1 MFAVRASSFV
11 PDHKDQ
17 MEASKASPLTLSGK
31 SAGRNPMDQAH
42 IIRSN
47 TFRWA
52 LAVAGVFAVF
62 VTVLFGFI
70 YWQADQYLIA
80 RSDKMIGS
88 QLNFIAG
95 LPNER
100 RLEWINEHLEQD
112 SRGVQYA
119 GLFGAD
125 GRKMAGNL

>member
-1 MFAVRASSFV
+1 MSAGLASFSE

-17 MEASKASPLTLSGK
+17 MEASKAPRLMLSGK
-31 SAGRNPMDQAH
+31 SAGRDPMGQAH

-62 VTVLFGFI
+62 VVVLFGFI

-80 RSDKMIGS
+80 RSDKMIAN
-88 QLNFIAG
+88 QLNFIAN

-100 RLEWINEHLEQD
+100 RSAFVGQ
-112 SRGVQYA
+112 
-119 GLFGAD
+119 
-125 GRKMAGNL
+125 